1 MLSSTSFSNVVSADA
16 LRAYVQ
22 RVYAWMT
29 GGLLLTGI
37 TAFGISQSPAALDA
51 IFGTPLHW
59 LVLLAP
65 LGMVLF
71 LSARIDTM
79 KPSTAAGTFIAY
91 ALMNGISFSV
101 LFVIYE
107 LGSIFQVFVIAAG
120 MFASAAA
127 YGYFTK
133 RDLRSF
139 GSFLF
144 MGVIGVIIASVVNIF
159 LQSSV
164 LEFAVSLIGVGVFT
178 GLTAYDMNRM
188 KDQAI
193 VMYAGEG
200 LAQKRAIIGALSLYL
215 NFVNLLLFLLRLLGN
230 RK

>member
-1 MLSSTSFSNVVSADA
+1 
-16 LRAYVQ
+16 
-22 RVYAWMT
+22 
-29 GGLLLTGI
+29 
-37 TAFGISQSPAALDA
+37 
-51 IFGTPLHW
+51 
-59 LVLLAP
+59 
-65 LGMVLF
+65 
-71 LSARIDTM
+71 
-79 KPSTAAGTFIAY
+79 
-91 ALMNGISFSV
+91 
-101 LFVIYE
+101 
-107 LGSIFQVFVIAAG
+107 
-120 MFASAAA
+120 
-127 YGYFTK
+127 
-133 RDLRSF
+133 
-139 GSFLF
+139 